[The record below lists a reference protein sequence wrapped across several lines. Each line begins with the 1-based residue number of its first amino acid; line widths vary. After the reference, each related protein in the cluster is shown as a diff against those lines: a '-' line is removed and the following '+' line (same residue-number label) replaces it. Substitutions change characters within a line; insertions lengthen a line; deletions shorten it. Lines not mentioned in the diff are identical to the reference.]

1 LKKIF
6 LVCVV
11 ILCFFS
17 SLYASNE
24 ERDLQAVFLAKF
36 AKFIELPNA
45 DREKFVITIIY
56 ENPIEDILQK
66 LYKDKKINNKPV
78 EIRFA
83 TQVEEIEKTDILFIT
98 IQNPQIA
105 QKAIEYA
112 QANGILTISE
122 QRGFAQRGGIIQL
135 NFVQRRTHLVIN
147 HEASLKSNIKI
158 DSKLL
163 AIAQEVIRG
172 DKK

>member
-1 LKKIF
+1 VKKIF
-6 LVCVV
+6 LVYIVV
-11 ILCFFS
+11 LGLFS

-36 AKFIELPNA
+36 AKFIERPSA
-45 DREKFVITIIY
+45 DNEKFIITIID
-56 ENPIEDILQK
+56 ENPFEDILQK
-66 LYKDKKINNKPV
+66 LYKDKKIDNKSV

-83 TQVEEIEKTDILFIT
+83 TRVEELQKSDILFIT
-98 IQNPQIA
+98 IKNPQIA

-112 QANGILTISE
+112 QANSILTISE

-135 NFVQRRTHLVIN
+135 NFVQRRAHLVIN
-147 HEASLKSNIKI
+147 YEASLKSNIKI